1 MRDISL
7 KELLEAGCHFGHRV
21 ERWHPKASKYIF
33 QAREGIHIIDLAKT
47 KEGLL
52 AAAEFLQSLGE
63 QGKSVIFVG
72 TKRQAKDVIYQA
84 AKRVGASYLTNR
96 WIGGFITNW
105 EEVKKN
111 IDKILK
117 AREDRAAGVWTKF
130 PKHEQVKLDKDLRKL
145 EIVYGGVVELK
156 AIPDAIVIVD
166 IKREGASI
174 LEAVRKGVKT
184 VAIVDT
190 NADGNDVDFVI
201 PANDDAIGSIQC
213 IIEYLADSYSEGKQK
228 GEKNAAAAAG
238 KAAAQASKEKA
249 VIGDTINSV
258 GLTNVQQTEPK
269 MTETLKVK
277 NVETK
282 PVESK
287 EDVKKTKEKAA
298 EKPKKTA
305 KKTKKA

>member
-7 KELLEAGCHFGHRV
+7 RELLEAGCHFGHRV
-21 ERWHPKASKYIF
+21 ERWHPKASQFIF

-47 KEGLL
+47 KAGLVT
-52 AAAEFLQSLGE
+52 AANYLKSLGE
-63 QGKSVIFVG
+63 EGKPVVFVG

-84 AKRVGASYLTNR
+84 AKRVGANYLTNR

-117 AREDRAAGVWTKF
+117 ARKDRAEGAWQKF

-145 EIVYGGVVELK
+145 ETVYSGVVELK
-156 AIPDAIVIVD
+156 TVPDAIVIVD

-174 LEAVRKGVKT
+174 LEAVRKGIKT

-190 NADGNDVDFVI
+190 NVDGNKVDFAI

-213 IIEYLADSYSEGKQK
+213 IIEYLADAYLEGKEK
-228 GEKNAAAAAG
+228 GEKNAAVAL
-238 KAAAQASKEKA
+238 AAQAKTDAAQAKQQAASNEAATIEEK
-249 VIGDTINSV
+249 
-258 GLTNVQQTEPK
+258 K
-269 MTETLKVK
+269 
-277 NVETK
+277 VETK
-282 PVESK
+282 PIEEK
-287 EDVKKTKEKAA
+287 EQIKKTEEKPAKD
-298 EKPKKTA
+298 KPKKVA
-305 KKTKKA
+305 KKVKKDSK

>member
-1 MRDISL
+1 MKEDRAAHVVYPVSYLFFMRDISL

-52 AAAEFLQSLGE
+52 AAAEFLRSLGE

-72 TKRQAKDVIYQA
+72 TKRQAKDVIYQE

-117 AREDRAAGVWTKF
+117 AREDRAAGAWTKF

-174 LEAVRKGVKT
+174 LEAVRKSVKT

-190 NADGNDVDFVI
+190 NADGKDVDFVI

-213 IIEYLADSYSEGKQK
+213 IITYLADSYSEGKEK
-228 GEKNAAAAAG
+228 AAKNAAAAD
-238 KAAAQASKEKA
+238 KKQQAAASTPVQTEEKETSVSPKATADKEK
-249 VIGDTINSV
+249 D
-258 GLTNVQQTEPK
+258 P
-269 MTETLKVK
+269 
-277 NVETK
+277 
-282 PVESK
+282 
-287 EDVKKTKEKAA
+287 VKKTEEKPA
-298 EKPKKTA
+298 EKPKKAA
-305 KKTKKA
+305 KKAPKK